1 MLKVQA
7 RAVELLKEIDE
18 ICEVKGISY
27 SLAGRTAAMQ
37 AVAEGFTCSD
47 YRPEIMMMPS
57 DYSKF
62 CKAVSERKT
71 PNRVIES
78 LETNPKIDGVYARYV
93 DTSTTLID
101 TVRASMCEVQGVHVL
116 IWVLRSKSP
125 SSKYSKTLDKIV
137 RTNDVVSIKIKKD
150 YRSGKA
156 RTKLTGLE
164 MARSI
169 LRTPGTMKKFFAAA
183 TADDGKSKNL
193 YYIDVADEGRKVKIP
208 RKYMNNYRRVLFEG
222 ISVNVIDKI
231 SDMLKTNYGENVAEV
246 VKTAVCP
253 TGEWGVYYDLHH
265 PFRQVVRESEANGTD
280 FDRIAEQRADYNEF
294 YAKKFKRLDFQAR
307 KEYRPVR
314 RTINRFLLMQE
325 YLGKEDEIEAMF
337 KAGKIDETREALA
350 DYISM
355 IEFYNE
361 RDLGFSFDKRLLEI
375 AYKIMEIDG
384 KTASV
389 KKAKKLMPEEYKED
403 LSDWLVSEG
412 FEGHLQK

>member
-1 MLKVQA
+1 MLDIQA
-7 RAVELLKEIDE
+7 RAVELLKEIDD
-18 ICEVKGISY
+18 ICGAEGINY

-37 AVAEGFTCSD
+37 TVSEGFTCGD
-47 YRPEIMMMPS
+47 HRPEIMMTPS
-57 DYSKF
+57 DYNKFRQVISKGSIPDR
-62 CKAVSERKT
+62 AL
-71 PNRVIES
+71 ES
-78 LETNPKIDGVYARYV
+78 LETNPKIDGIYARYV

-101 TVRASMCEVQGVHVL
+101 TRRASMCEKQGVHVL
-116 IWVLRSKSP
+116 IWILRSKAP
-125 SSKYSKTLDKIV
+125 DSKYAKALDTIV
-137 RTNDVVSIKIKKD
+137 RTNNIVSIKVKKN

-156 RTKLTGLE
+156 KTKFTGLE
-164 MARSI
+164 MARSF
-169 LRTPGTMKKFFAAA
+169 LRKSGTMKKYFLDA

-193 YYIDVADEGRKVKIP
+193 YYIDSADNGRKVKVA
-208 RKYMNNYRRVLFEG
+208 RKYLNKYRRVNFEG
-222 ISVNVIDKI
+222 VSVMVIDKI
-231 SDMLKTNYGENVAEV
+231 SEMLKANYGNDLAAA
-246 VKTAVCP
+246 VKEAVCP
-253 TGEWGVYYDLHH
+253 ARDWGVYYDLNH
-265 PFRQVVRESEANGTD
+265 PFSQVIREAEANGTD
-280 FDRIAEQRADYNEF
+280 FGKIAEQRADFDEF
-294 YAKKFKRLDFQAR
+294 TAKVFNKLDFQAR

-325 YLGKEDEIEAMF
+325 YLGKGDEIEAMF

-384 KTASV
+384 KAASV